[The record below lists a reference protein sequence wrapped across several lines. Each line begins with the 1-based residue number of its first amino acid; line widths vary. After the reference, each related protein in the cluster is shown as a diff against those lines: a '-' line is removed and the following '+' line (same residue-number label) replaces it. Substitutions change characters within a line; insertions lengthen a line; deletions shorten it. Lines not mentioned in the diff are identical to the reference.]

1 MRSIITFISVLIFSS
16 SFAQKTDDQ
25 QIRQLLN
32 SQLAEWNKGNIE
44 KYMHGYWENDS
55 LIFIG
60 KSGPRYGYKNTLENY
75 KKGYPDTAHMGKLS
89 FEILQIKKLSSDH
102 AFVVGKWNLN
112 RSVGN
117 VDGAFTLLFRKIKG
131 NWVII
136 ADHSS

>member
-1 MRSIITFISVLIFSS
+1 LELQTHFMRSLITFISVLIFSS
-16 SFAQKTDDQ
+16 SFAQKTDEQ

-32 SQLAEWNKGNIE
+32 SQVAEWNKGNIE

-89 FEILQIKKLSSDH
+89 FEILQIKKLSADH
-102 AFVVGKWNLN
+102 AFVVGKWNFCGLLVMLMAL
-112 RSVGN
+112 SVC
-117 VDGAFTLLFRKIKG
+117 FSKR
-131 NWVII
+131 
-136 ADHSS
+136 